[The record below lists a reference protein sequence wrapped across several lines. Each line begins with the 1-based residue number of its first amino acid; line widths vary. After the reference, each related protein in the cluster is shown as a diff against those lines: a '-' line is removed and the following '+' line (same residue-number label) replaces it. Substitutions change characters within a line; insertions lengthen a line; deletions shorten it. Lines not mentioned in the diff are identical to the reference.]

1 MTTDQLK
8 KLKENDLRR
17 FSYTKTMDVVETLES
32 LNLIDISGIAAHE
45 EIETYISLTA
55 IIKNR
60 VDHDELQKQ
69 PKLLNRK
76 SKDRDK
82 DKDILRNRLINI
94 LANLR
99 FAYNFVR
106 LNSRIDTVEKI
117 SDNIQGIREDFNN
130 LQKDYEDKK
139 KTVDNIIDKH
149 REELNSSERA
159 IMSHVLS
166 IMGVFSAVIT
176 LIMSL
181 VITTSS
187 WLNNADQSDA
197 FYAFV
202 VPNGV
207 TLVAVFSLVLLVY
220 FFIDQDKIANENERT
235 NQKKT
240 RIIVVCIILGMIVLF
255 CALLSLIFINTSSTH
270 NSEHTRYIIQ
280 SEQYKIINQS
290 NNCTHDMSCDC
301 DNGVGTAN
309 NIEFTFAGNNYS
321 FNYDEALLH
330 DGNLYFCAEH
340 GVLE

>member
-149 REELNSSERA
+149 REELNASERA

-176 LIMSL
+176 LIMSV
-181 VITTSS
+181 VITSSS
-187 WLNNADQSDA
+187 WLNNADGAEAIIA
-197 FYAFV
+197 FII
-202 VPNGV
+202 PN
-207 TLVAVFSLVLLVY
+207 LVALIAVFVL
-220 FFIDQDKIANENERT
+220 I
-235 NQKKT
+235 
-240 RIIVVCIILGMIVLF
+240 
-255 CALLSLIFINTSSTH
+255 SLIFFYLHRDTSTKVEKCSSH
-270 NSEHTRYIIQ
+270 KRS
-280 SEQYKIINQS
+280 
-290 NNCTHDMSCDC
+290 
-301 DNGVGTAN
+301 VA
-309 NIEFTFAGNNYS
+309 FTVVIV
-321 FNYDEALLH
+321 ALLVCVI
-330 DGNLYFCAEH
+330 LCCWFCFATK
-340 GVLE
+340 

>member
-149 REELNSSERA
+149 REELNASERA

-176 LIMSL
+176 LIMSV
-181 VITTSS
+181 VISKSFAIDTFSAIVTAFFRLSTLCFIVIVDFSSTQLLLDETT
-187 WLNNADQSDA
+187 
-197 FYAFV
+197 
-202 VPNGV
+202 
-207 TLVAVFSLVLLVY
+207 VFSFFLLKMSNNI
-220 FFIDQDKIANENERT
+220 FTSLLLPEHH
-235 NQKKT
+235 
-240 RIIVVCIILGMIVLF
+240 IIVQVF
-255 CALLSLIFINTSSTH
+255 
-270 NSEHTRYIIQ
+270 YIR
-280 SEQYKIINQS
+280 QY
-290 NNCTHDMSCDC
+290 
-301 DNGVGTAN
+301 
-309 NIEFTFAGNNYS
+309 
-321 FNYDEALLH
+321 
-330 DGNLYFCAEH
+330 
-340 GVLE
+340 